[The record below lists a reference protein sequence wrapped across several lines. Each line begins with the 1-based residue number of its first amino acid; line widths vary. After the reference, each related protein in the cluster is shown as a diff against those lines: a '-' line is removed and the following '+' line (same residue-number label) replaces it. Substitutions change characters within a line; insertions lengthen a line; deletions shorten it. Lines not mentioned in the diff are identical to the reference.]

1 VDLIASGGPD
11 QFEHAT
17 SLLLE
22 SGEVDSVM
30 VIYVPTT
37 AEGAGGVAR
46 AIQDCQARHEGGVTL
61 LSVFMQAAGAG
72 DLLAGGPERRSIPT
86 YTFPE
91 AASLALARA
100 VRHGEWRQRDTGQA
114 IELDEETLEAIREVV
129 DPALQRLGPDGGW
142 LDPGEVDRCLI
153 LAGLRTP
160 VTRVTRSLEE
170 AKEVAG
176 EIGGQVVLKVISEDA
191 LHKSDV
197 GGVVLG
203 VEGDEAVERA
213 FDQVTRAVPSF
224 EGVLVQEYV
233 PGGHEVLIG
242 MAQDPNFGPMVVF
255 GLGGIY
261 VELLKDVAF
270 RLQPITDVDAGE
282 MVRETQSFRLL
293 EGYRNNPE
301 GDIPAL
307 EEALRKV
314 SALIGAVPE
323 MMEMDLNPV
332 KVLAPGEGVV
342 VVDAR
347 IRLEP
352 VAPGKRPDM
361 KDLPGVTTNPP
372 V

>member
-1 VDLIASGGPD
+1 
-11 QFEHAT
+11 
-17 SLLLE
+17 
-22 SGEVDSVM
+22 
-30 VIYVPTT
+30 
-37 AEGAGGVAR
+37 
-46 AIQDCQARHEGGVTL
+46 
-61 LSVFMQAAGAG
+61 
-72 DLLAGGPERRSIPT
+72 
-86 YTFPE
+86 
-91 AASLALARA
+91 
-100 VRHGEWRQRDTGQA
+100 
-114 IELDEETLEAIREVV
+114 
-129 DPALQRLGPDGGW
+129 
-142 LDPGEVDRCLI
+142 
-153 LAGLRTP
+153 
-160 VTRVTRSLEE
+160 
-170 AKEVAG
+170 
-176 EIGGQVVLKVISEDA
+176 
-191 LHKSDV
+191 
-197 GGVVLG
+197 
-203 VEGDEAVERA
+203 VERA